1 MPTSDTLYDE
11 AIELQQRGD
20 LDGAV
25 AKLAALVQSDPA
37 FALAHAALSVFY
49 SRQDK
54 HDEAIVHGQRVCDL
68 EPEDPF
74 SFMALSL
81 ICQKAVR
88 VPEAEKALMEAR
100 RAQAAVWMKQ
110 KRDEA

>member
-1 MPTSDTLYDE
+1 MPTSDVAYDE

-25 AKLAALVQSDPA
+25 QKLADLVRADPTY
-37 FALAHAALSVFY
+37 ALAHAALSVFY
-49 SRQDK
+49 SRQEK
-54 HDEAIVHGQRVCDL
+54 HDEAIEHGQKVCQL

-81 ICQKAVR
+81 ICQKAGR
-88 VPEAEKALMEAR
+88 IPEAEKALMEAR
-100 RAQAAVWMKQ
+100 RAQAALWMKR
-110 KRDEA
+110 KTEEA

>member
-25 AKLAALVQSDPA
+25 RKLADLVQSDPDY
-37 FALAHAALSVFY
+37 ALAHAALSVFY
-49 SRQDK
+49 SRQEK
-54 HDEAIVHGQRVCDL
+54 HDEAIAHGKRVCEL

-74 SFMALSL
+74 SFVALSL
-81 ICQKAVR
+81 ICQKAGQI
-88 VPEAEKALMEAR
+88 PEAEKALMEAR
-100 RAQAAVWMKQ
+100 RAQAAVWMKR
-110 KRDEA
+110 KGEEG

>member
-1 MPTSDTLYDE
+1 MPASDTLYDE

-25 AKLAALVQSDPA
+25 KKLVDLVQTDPA

-49 SRQDK
+49 SRQEK
-54 HDEAIVHGQRVCDL
+54 HDEAILHGQKVCEL

-81 ICQKAVR
+81 ICQKAGR
-88 VPEAEKALMEAR
+88 IPEAEKALMEAR
-100 RAQAAVWMKQ
+100 RAQAAVWIKQ
-110 KRDEA
+110 KREEA